1 MSNTY
6 VYHGAVFYISV
17 SLLAMYV
24 SQKQISPGN
33 FASVLILLATWA
45 HAIAFVA
52 ELLSEYYY

>member
-1 MSNTY
+1 
-6 VYHGAVFYISV
+6 
-17 SLLAMYV
+17 MYV

-52 ELLSEYYY
+52 ELRTIKILLLMP